1 MTTPWPYGGLLMG
14 DPHIEAV
21 HAAIG
26 LLFLLIGLSVTAL
39 ALGVQTVWAGR
50 GLWRGLVA
58 AMILLTVADVSV
70 LAKWN
75 ALRQWANTAV
85 AGRRWQQAVIE
96 PAASACHVLLLWAAM
111 SLCIGV
117 LVAAICALRDWL
129 QDILVPCAAVAA
141 LVGQTTA
148 RSRTRPNKDKDIR

>member
-21 HAAIG
+21 HAAIL
-26 LLFLLIGLSVTAL
+26 LLFLLIGLSATAL
-39 ALGVQTVWAGR
+39 ALAVQTVLEGR

-75 ALRQWANTAV
+75 ALRQWADSAV

-96 PAASACHVLLLWAAM
+96 PAASVCHVLLLWAAM
-111 SLCIGV
+111 SLCIWV
-117 LVAAICALRDWL
+117 LVAAIYAVRDWL
-129 QDILVPCAAVAA
+129 QDILVPSPAVTA
-141 LVGQTTA
+141 LIGQATA
-148 RSRTRPNKDKDIR
+148 KYRTRTNEDKDIR